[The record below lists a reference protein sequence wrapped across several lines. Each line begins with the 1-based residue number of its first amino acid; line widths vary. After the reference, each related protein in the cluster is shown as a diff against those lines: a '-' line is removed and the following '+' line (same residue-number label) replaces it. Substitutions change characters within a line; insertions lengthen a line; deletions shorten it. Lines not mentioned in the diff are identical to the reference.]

1 MATWTIE
8 ASNLEATDGVAREWD
23 SDGLRLEVAAWRG
36 DVEPNPES
44 DDAWSLLLEVSGN
57 RVVVESDEEES
68 AA

>member
-8 ASNLEATDGVAREWD
+8 ASNLEATDGVAR
-23 SDGLRLEVAAWRG
+23 AWRG

-57 RVVVESDEEES
+57 RVVVESDDEES